1 MGAFSGR
8 TVHAKFPSSDS
19 SRCKLAQ
26 SPEVDLSLSMEN
38 EGLLSIP
45 STEMSL
51 KTIEVQL
58 CYHLGILV
66 ASWTSSTFNA
76 AEWNLVKTEHSSSK
90 MHRLHRCL
98 KPEVRHRVWMVEA
111 SLCCREH
118 HRMSGSWVCSHSEY
132 RLLRKQVKAK
142 AKQSII
148 SVRPP
153 HICSRCTI

>member
-26 SPEVDLSLSMEN
+26 SPKVDLSLSMEN

-58 CYHLGILV
+58 CYHLSIPGGFLNQFDV
-66 ASWTSSTFNA
+66 QRSRMKLSEDRTLQQQNA
-76 AEWNLVKTEHSSSK
+76 QA
-90 MHRLHRCL
+90 
-98 KPEVRHRVWMVEA
+98 P
-111 SLCCREH
+111 
-118 HRMSGSWVCSHSEY
+118 
-132 RLLRKQVKAK
+132 QVPQTLSA
-142 AKQSII
+142 
-148 SVRPP
+148 P
-153 HICSRCTI
+153 